1 MSEVTTF
8 IVGVLLVLG
17 AATVVRVVAAHTRD
31 VFYPV
36 LLVVVGIAVSVLG
49 AQPAF
54 RLTSEVIRLVLLP
67 TLLFQAAQETKSEA
81 FWAVLPLALA
91 LTVVGLP
98 IAVVLLGWAGS
109 HVLGLPLVVTLLF
122 AVIIYPVDPVA
133 IIAVFREADAS
144 GRVAELAEAES
155 HLSEGFAIVTF
166 GVVFELVTER
176 LGESDQLRGLV
187 AFVDL
192 ADVAVE
198 ITVVSAGGVA
208 VGVVVGGIA
217 VGVLRAIDDRMAEL
231 LVTVVVP
238 YASYLVAEEFHLSG
252 VLGVVAA
259 GLVIGTVAK
268 NRAIT
273 RQHATFIEDIWNTA
287 GFLVYT
293 LVFVMI
299 GVQAPYRR
307 LAAQVPRILLAGL
320 LVLAVRAVV
329 VYGILGAI
337 SLAPHR
343 PVPRRYQHVL
353 VWAGIRTVI
362 PIALLLLIPLDA
374 PFREDLTVLVFG
386 VAVLSIVVQGLLLPV
401 ALEFTGRGRW
411 TTE

>member
-1 MSEVTTF
+1 MSELTALV
-8 IVGVLLVLG
+8 VGVLLVLG
-17 AATVVRVVAAHTRD
+17 TAAVVRVVAAHTRD
-31 VFYPV
+31 VYYPL
-36 LLVVVGIAVSVLG
+36 LLVLVGITVSILG
-49 AQPAF
+49 AQPEF
-54 RLTSEVIRLVLLP
+54 RLSAEMIRLVLLP
-67 TLLFQAAQETKSEA
+67 TLLFQAAQETKSKA

-122 AVIIYPVDPVA
+122 AVIIYPIDPVA

-144 GRVAELAEAES
+144 GRIAELAEAEG
-155 HLSEGFAIVTF
+155 HLSEGFAIVSF
-166 GVVFELVTER
+166 GVVFGLVTER
-176 LGESDQLRGLV
+176 LGETEQLRGLV

-192 ADVAVE
+192 VDVAVE
-198 ITVVSAGGVA
+198 ITVVSVGGVA
-208 VGVVVGGIA
+208 VGLTVGALAVV
-217 VGVLRAIDDRMAEL
+217 VLRAIRDRMAEL

-238 YASYLVAEEFHLSG
+238 YASYLVAEQFHLSG

-259 GLVIGTVAK
+259 GLLIGTVAK

-307 LAAQVPRILLAGL
+307 LAVNVPRILLAGL

-329 VYGILGAI
+329 VYGLLGAI
-337 SLAPHR
+337 SLGPTR

-353 VWAGIRTVI
+353 VWASIRTVI
-362 PIALLLLIPLDA
+362 PIALLLLVPLEA

-401 ALEFTGRGRW
+401 ALDFTGRGRG